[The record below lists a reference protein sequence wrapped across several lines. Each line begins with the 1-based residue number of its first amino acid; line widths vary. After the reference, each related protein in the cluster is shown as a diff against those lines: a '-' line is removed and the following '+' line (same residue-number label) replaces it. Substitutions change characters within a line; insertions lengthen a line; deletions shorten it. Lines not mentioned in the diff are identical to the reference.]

1 MYISVAEK
9 IYKKCKKSLTCQT
22 DSIILLP
29 PREKNMR
36 RGKRMGKGNELD
48 NIVESIL
55 ELLLLFIKGMC
66 RGIWRGLHKLNTL
79 KRIALFMLTFIVPV
93 VVWIC
98 WPILGEKMTEVYYV
112 LLGFPVLVLWMAGQM
127 DGKDNYEEMF
137 RQIAFKGRDGS
148 YPQFLSKN
156 PDGKKIILIFKSTI
170 PLTEWK
176 AARER
181 LETALDCNIIK
192 MENGRNKKQVRLTTL
207 PSDFKIP
214 EMIEWNEEYLKHKN
228 GVLTVGISA
237 LEQVVFD
244 LNRVPHVLVAG
255 ETGSGKSVILRCLLW
270 QMILQGARVYMI
282 DFKGGVEF
290 GKQYEKYGEV
300 ITDRQ
305 RALEVLNLLVTENE
319 YRLRIFRDL
328 EVKNL
333 NEYNKK
339 TKQNLCRIGVFTD
352 ELAEMLD
359 KKGVAKE
366 EKAIYEQIEGKLST
380 LARLSRATGIN
391 LFMGVQRPDA
401 NVLTGQIK
409 NNIPVRISGRFADKT
424 ASEIVLGNTDAV
436 NLPDIKGRFL
446 YKVGNETIEFQSFYF
461 DDERMLREV
470 DVEEGDMLTEAPI
483 YHFKPPEEKE
493 ERKRSKVQAVGKKCK
508 PVGKRNS
515 EYQKEEQTEPNMFE
529 GMSQQEL
536 EREMLKMDEEDLN
549 LNFDE
554 WS

>member
-1 MYISVAEK
+1 
-9 IYKKCKKSLTCQT
+9 
-22 DSIILLP
+22 
-29 PREKNMR
+29 
-36 RGKRMGKGNELD
+36 MGNGNQEID
-48 NIVESIL
+48 NLAGSIL
-55 ELLLLFIKGMC
+55 ELAGMFLKGLVK
-66 RGIWRGLHKLNTL
+66 GIWRGLRKLNTW
-79 KRIALFMLTFIVPV
+79 KR
-93 VVWIC
+93 
-98 WPILGEKMTEVYYV
+98 V
-112 LLGFPVLVLWMAGQM
+112 LLFLISFLVPASAVLGKDILLSAFPEEVPGYIRQLVDFVLLAFPLLLLWVLGQSA
-127 DGKDNYEEMF
+127 KNDNYERCFEE
-137 RQIAFKGRDGS
+137 IGFKG
-148 YPQFLSKN
+148 K
-156 PDGKKIILIFKSTI
+156 DGKYPVFCGKNKDGRKNILLFRSTI
-170 PLTEWK
+170 ALSEWK

-181 LETALDCNIIK
+181 LETALDCNIYKID
-192 MENGRNKKQVRLTTL
+192 NGRNKRQVKLTTL
-207 PSDFKIP
+207 PSDYQIP
-214 EMIEWNEEYLKHKN
+214 QMAEWKEEYLNNKK
-228 GVLTVGISA
+228 GVLSVGVSA
-237 LEQVVFD
+237 LDNVQFD

-300 ITDRQ
+300 ITQRE
-305 RALEVLNLLVTENE
+305 RALEVLGFLVEENE
-319 YRLRIFRDL
+319 CRLRIFRDL

-333 NEYNKK
+333 DEYNKK
-339 TKQNLCRIGVFTD
+339 TGQNLSRIGVFTD

-366 EKAIYEQIEGKLST
+366 EKVIYEQIEGKLST

-470 DVEEGDMLTEAPI
+470 FVEQGDMLTEAPV
-483 YHFKPPEEKE
+483 YRHEAEKTKQGMRTVKPGKSRKKEASEQRSRENASGDYFKFLSEE
-493 ERKRSKVQAVGKKCK
+493 
-508 PVGKRNS
+508 
-515 EYQKEEQTEPNMFE
+515 
-529 GMSQQEL
+529 EL
-536 EREMLKMDEEDLN
+536 EAEMRRMDEEDLK
-549 LNFDE
+549 LDFGDFG
-554 WS
+554 